1 MINDACDHAMSR
13 SNACLTPRVLQP
25 YPSKRNLVP
34 RLHNLPFLV
43 ETRINLTKI
52 VLMFPRSVLLT
63 MIIPNHLVELDDFA
77 TGHSF
82 HFFKHFNR
90 SLFIGQIRLNL
101 DTSRFNSFF
110 GHTKTFLELGDMET
124 LNIALVSRGN

>member
-1 MINDACDHAMSR
+1 MLNDDCDHAMLR
-13 SNACLTPRVLQP
+13 LDACLTPRVLQP
-25 YPSKRNLVP
+25 FLPNRNLIP

-52 VLMFPRSVLLT
+52 VLAFPRSVLLT

-82 HFFKHFNR
+82 HIFKHSNWSF
-90 SLFIGQIRLNL
+90 FIGQIRLNL
-101 DTSRFNSFF
+101 DTSGFNSFF
-110 GHTKTFLELGDMET
+110 GHTKTFLELGDMKNTEYCFHFW
-124 LNIALVSRGN
+124 R